1 MIINIKNKNE
11 KTERKMIMK
20 KMKVLLITGI
30 LSGLFMTACNSN
42 NSAQAQQP
50 QGEVANLQQQ
60 VGGTGAADTGVASTG
75 VTTPVGETTT
85 PAAVPDANANPV
97 AGTTPATAVQGQV
110 GIQVKTIEELTTL
123 TNAAV
128 EKVNA
133 AAPAGSRDEQIGQFF
148 QIKDELKA
156 VEREIDYYDDELEIQ
171 FKSGAMDR
179 MTYVTKDREVDL
191 LEDQLD
197 RAEDMLEIKFGIND

>member
-1 MIINIKNKNE
+1 M
-11 KTERKMIMK
+11 TERKMIMK

-30 LSGLFMTACNSN
+30 LSGLFMTACNGST
-42 NSAQAQQP
+42 SAQAQQP

-60 VGGTGAADTGVASTG
+60 VGGTGTTDTGAASTG
-75 VTTPVGETTT
+75 VTSPVGETTP
-85 PAAVPDANANPV
+85 PAAVPDTSVNPV
-97 AGTTPATAVQGQV
+97 ADTTPAPAGQV

-128 EKVNA
+128 EKANA
-133 AAPAGSRDEQIGQFF
+133 AAPNGSRDEQIGQFF
-148 QIKDELKA
+148 LIKDELKA

-171 FKSGAMDR
+171 FKTGAMDR
-179 MTYVTKDREVDL
+179 MTYVTKDREIDL

>member
-1 MIINIKNKNE
+1 
-11 KTERKMIMK
+11 MK
-20 KMKVLLITGI
+20 KMKVVLITG
-30 LSGLFMTACNSN
+30 LLLGLFITACNSN
-42 NSAQAQQP
+42 TSAQSQQP

-60 VGGTGAADTGVASTG
+60 VGGTTDTGVTS
-75 VTTPVGETTT
+75 PVGETTP
-85 PAAVPDANANPV
+85 PAAVPDTSVNPV
-97 AGTTPATAVQGQV
+97 AGTTPNSVGQV

-123 TNAAV
+123 TNAVV
-128 EKVNA
+128 EKANA
-133 AAPAGSRDEQIGQFF
+133 AAPTGSRDEQIGQFF

-171 FKSGAMDR
+171 FKTGAMDR